1 MKKTIIATI
10 LTGAMVLGM
19 TACGTNPTETTAT
32 PTEPTTVESTTEA
45 TTSETTAE
53 TTETTQETTKETT
66 KAIAFTPEQALGL
79 NPDTGITEI
88 NIGDA
93 TIETQNFDGVEYP
106 MAPNY
111 VEGQDIVI
119 TFKCDADLKLTRA
132 FKYSPDIGFPIDEAI
147 LMWEITDGRDI
158 TFDMSKIIDNCTLTN
173 ADGVYTFTI
182 PAEFVNSNYYF
193 YVEFD
198 NGAIF
203 NLRCF
208 A

>member
-1 MKKTIIATI
+1 MKIMATI
-10 LTGAMVLGM
+10 LAGVMALGM
-19 TACGTNPTETTAT
+19 TACGSKPTETTVT
-32 PTEPTTVESTTEA
+32 STEPSTVESTTEA
-45 TTSETTAE
+45 TTSETTVE
-53 TTETTQETTKETT
+53 TTEATTE
-66 KAIAFTPEQALGL
+66 ANAFTPEQALGL
-79 NPDTGITEI
+79 PPNTRITEI

-106 MAPNY
+106 MAPNF
-111 VEGQDIVI
+111 VAGQDIVI
-119 TFKCDADLKLTRA
+119 TFKSDADLKLTRA
-132 FKYSPDIGFPIDEAI
+132 FKYSPDIGISISDAI
-147 LMWEITDGRDI
+147 LMWDTTDGRDI

-173 ADGVYTFTI
+173 ADGIYTLTI
-182 PAEFVNSNYYF
+182 PAEFVTSNYYF

>member
-1 MKKTIIATI
+1 MKKMKIMATV
-10 LTGAMVLGM
+10 LAGVMTLGM
-19 TACGTNPTETTAT
+19 TACGSKPTETTAT
-32 PTEPTTVESTTEA
+32 PTEPSVVESTTEA
-45 TTSETTAE
+45 TTSETTEATTVE
-53 TTETTQETTKETT
+53 TTEATTT
-66 KAIAFTPEQALGL
+66 ANAFTPEQALGL
-79 NPDTGITEI
+79 PPNTGISEI

-93 TIETQNFDGVEYP
+93 TIETQDFDGVEYP
-106 MAPNY
+106 MAPNF
-111 VEGQDIVI
+111 VAGQDIVI
-119 TFKCDADLKLTRA
+119 TFKSDADLKITRA
-132 FKYSPDIGFPIDEAI
+132 FKYSPDIGMSISDAI
-147 LMWEITDGRDI
+147 IMWDTYDGRNI

-182 PAEFVNSNYYF
+182 PAEFVTSNYYF

>member
-1 MKKTIIATI
+1 MKKMKIMATI
-10 LTGAMVLGM
+10 LAGVMALGM
-19 TACGTNPTETTAT
+19 TACGSKPTETTTA
-32 PTEPTTVESTTEA
+32 PTEPSTVESTTEA
-45 TTSETTAE
+45 TTSETTVE
-53 TTETTQETTKETT
+53 TTETTEATTE
-66 KAIAFTPEQALGL
+66 ANAFTPEQALGL
-79 NPDTGITEI
+79 PPNTGITEI

-93 TIETQNFDGVEYP
+93 TIETQDFDGVEWP
-106 MAPNY
+106 MAPNF
-111 VEGQDIVI
+111 VAGQDIVI
-119 TFKCDADLKLTRA
+119 TFKSDADLKLTRA
-132 FKYSPDIGFPIDEAI
+132 FKYSPDIGMSIDIAI
-147 LMWEITDGRDI
+147 IKWETFDGRDV

-182 PAEFVNSNYYF
+182 PAEFVTSNYYF

>member
-1 MKKTIIATI
+1 MKKMKIMATI
-10 LTGAMVLGM
+10 LAGVMALGM
-19 TACGTNPTETTAT
+19 TACGSKPTETTTA
-32 PTEPTTVESTTEA
+32 PTEPSTVESTTEA
-45 TTSETTAE
+45 TTSETTVE
-53 TTETTQETTKETT
+53 TTETTE
-66 KAIAFTPEQALGL
+66 ANAFTPEQALGL
-79 NPDTGITEI
+79 PPNTGITEI

-93 TIETQNFDGVEYP
+93 TIETQDFDGVEWP
-106 MAPNY
+106 MSPNFAA
-111 VEGQDIVI
+111 GQDIVI
-119 TFKCDADLKLTRA
+119 TFKSDADLKLTRA
-132 FKYSPDIGFPIDEAI
+132 FKYSPDIGLPISDAI
-147 LMWEITDGRDI
+147 LMWDTTDGRDI

-182 PAEFVNSNYYF
+182 PAEFVTSNYYF

>member
-1 MKKTIIATI
+1 MKKMKIIATI
-10 LTGAMVLGM
+10 LAGIMALGM
-19 TACGTNPTETTAT
+19 TACGSKPTETTAT
-32 PTEPTTVESTTEA
+32 PTEPSTVESTTEA
-45 TTSETTAE
+45 TTSETTE
-53 TTETTQETTKETT
+53 ETT
-66 KAIAFTPEQALGL
+66 KANAFTPEQALGL
-79 NPDTGITEI
+79 PPNTGITEI
-88 NIGDA
+88 NIGNA
-93 TIETQNFDGVEYP
+93 TIETQNFDGVECP

-111 VEGQDIVI
+111 VAGQDIVI
-119 TFKCDADLKLTRA
+119 TFKSDADLKITRA
-132 FKYSPDIGFPIDEAI
+132 FKYSPDIGISIDIAI
-147 LMWEITDGRDI
+147 IKWETTDGRDI

>member
-1 MKKTIIATI
+1 MKKMKIMATI
-10 LTGAMVLGM
+10 LAGVMALGM
-19 TACGTNPTETTAT
+19 TACGSKPTETTVT
-32 PTEPTTVESTTEA
+32 STEPSTVESTTEA
-45 TTSETTAE
+45 TTSETTVE
-53 TTETTQETTKETT
+53 TTEATTE
-66 KAIAFTPEQALGL
+66 ANAFTPEQALGL
-79 NPDTGITEI
+79 PPNTRITEI

-106 MAPNY
+106 MAPNF
-111 VEGQDIVI
+111 VAGQDIVI
-119 TFKCDADLKLTRA
+119 TFKSDADLKLTRA
-132 FKYSPDIGFPIDEAI
+132 FKYSPDIGISISDAI
-147 LMWEITDGRDI
+147 LMWDTTDGRDI

-173 ADGVYTFTI
+173 ADGIYTLTI
-182 PAEFVNSNYYF
+182 PAEFVTSNYYF

>member
-1 MKKTIIATI
+1 MKKMKIMATI
-10 LTGAMVLGM
+10 LAGVMALGM
-19 TACGTNPTETTAT
+19 TACGSKPTETTTA
-32 PTEPTTVESTTEA
+32 PTEPSTVESTTEA
-45 TTSETTAE
+45 TTSETTE
-53 TTETTQETTKETT
+53 ETT
-66 KAIAFTPEQALGL
+66 KANAFTPEQALGL
-79 NPDTGITEI
+79 PPNTGITEI

-93 TIETQNFDGVEYP
+93 TIETQDFDGVEWP
-106 MAPNY
+106 MAPNF
-111 VEGQDIVI
+111 VAGQDIVI
-119 TFKCDADLKLTRA
+119 TFKSDADLKLTRA
-132 FKYSPDIGFPIDEAI
+132 FKYSPDIGISIDIAI
-147 LMWEITDGRDI
+147 IKWETTDGRDI

-182 PAEFVNSNYYF
+182 PAEFVTSNYYF